1 MTKFKLLIN
10 KLNII
15 LALSFIF
22 FSCSLSENNNE
33 NDDIFNGDYD
43 NLILSKKSFD
53 DIGFKFSKEYDV
65 SDLPDALSAFYGFWG
80 PNSFDRLSYELRFY
94 PSNQTAK
101 SSGGFYAEEV
111 TGSDAILKKSEASW
125 KEGIKDRS
133 GTTFT
138 GTNMPKYLD
147 YVVFGNTIIL
157 CPSEKSSAVTG
168 VSDPIINCKNLLNEV
183 IKFLE

>member
-15 LALSFIF
+15 FALFFIV
-22 FSCSLSENNNE
+22 FSCSFNENNSTKY
-33 NDDIFNGDYD
+33 DVLNGSYN
-43 NLILSKKSFD
+43 NLVLSKKSFD
-53 DIGFKFSKEYDV
+53 NIGFKFSKEYDV
-65 SDLPDALSAFYGFWG
+65 KDLPDALSAFYGFWG

-94 PSNQTAK
+94 PSHQTAK
-101 SSGGFYAEEV
+101 SSGVIYAEEV

-147 YVVFGNTIIL
+147 YVVFGNMIIL